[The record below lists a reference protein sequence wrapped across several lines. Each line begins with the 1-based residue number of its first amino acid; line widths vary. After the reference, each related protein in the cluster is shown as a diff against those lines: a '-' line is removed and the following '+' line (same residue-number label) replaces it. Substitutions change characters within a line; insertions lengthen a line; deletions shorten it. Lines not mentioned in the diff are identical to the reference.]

1 MTRVLGPS
9 LLALFCSGAL
19 GQPANPPR
27 RFDVAAIKTL
37 NEPQNVLLDFSAS
50 GTRVTLQGYTFL
62 ALVMEA
68 YNLKWHQVALGP
80 SALPPV
86 PEYNYYFIEAK
97 AEGDAIPTRDEFR
110 QMLQVLLAERFNLKV
125 HPEQKQMDVYALI
138 IGKNG
143 PKLKESAPDAVF
155 SGYGG
160 VNGRNQSMKQT
171 KADSADIAQSISS
184 MFGPD
189 RPVVDKT
196 GLAGLY
202 DFFIEA
208 TPEWTINN
216 DPQPEDV
223 SVFSAVQ
230 DQLGLKL
237 EPQKAMIDILV
248 VDHMDKPSPN

>member
-1 MTRVLGPS
+1 MIRSLGVS
-9 LLALFCSGAL
+9 LFAFLCSGAF

-27 RFDVAAIKTL
+27 KFEIAAIKTL
-37 NEPQNVLLDFSAS
+37 NEPQRVLSGYSAS
-50 GTRVTLQGYTFL
+50 GIRLTLQGYTFL

-68 YNLKWHQVALGP
+68 YNLKTYQVVFGP

-86 PEYNYYFIEAK
+86 PEYNYYFIEAR
-97 AEGDAIPTRDEFR
+97 AEGEAIPTRDEFR
-110 QMLQVLLAERFNLKV
+110 QMLRVLLAERFNLKV
-125 HPEQKQMDVYALI
+125 HTEQKQMDVYALI

-171 KADSADIAQSISS
+171 KADSADIAQAIAN

-208 TPEWTINN
+208 TPEWRINN

>member
-1 MTRVLGPS
+1 MIRSISATS
-9 LLALFCSGAL
+9 LALLCSGAF
-19 GQPANPPR
+19 GQPASTPR
-27 RFDVAAIKTL
+27 KFELAAIKTL
-37 NEPQNVLLDFSAS
+37 NEPQNALSGFSSS

-97 AEGDAIPTRDEFR
+97 AEGDAVPTRDEFR

-171 KADSADIAQSISS
+171 KADSAEIAQAISN

-196 GLAGLY
+196 GLTGFY
-202 DFFIEA
+202 DFFVEA
-208 TPEWTINN
+208 TPEWRINN
-216 DPQPEDV
+216 NPQPEDV

-230 DQLGLKL
+230 DQLGLRL